1 MLVLDAKRKK
11 VAVITGG
18 TSGIGLATAELFLAE
33 GYCVVLI
40 GRSNDKGRKA
50 LAKLKSTE
58 QRCVF
63 ISGNVA
69 KASECER
76 VLIEAVKAFGQLDV
90 LVNSAGLYLECA
102 IEQMSEADYDE
113 IMAINCKGTYF
124 MCKYAVEY
132 LRKSNAGAI
141 VNVSSDAGINGNFLC
156 SAYCA
161 SKGAVTVFTKALALE
176 LAPYNIRV
184 NCVCPGDI
192 DTPMTRAQFGSQ
204 ADVEAELRQL
214 SNIYPLGRIGKDQ
227 EAAAVICFLAS
238 SKASFVVGAAWS
250 VDGGVTA
257 Y

>member
-1 MLVLDAKRKK
+1 MLDEQQKK

-18 TSGIGLATAELFLAE
+18 TSGIGLAAAELFLAE
-33 GYCVVLI
+33 GYCVALI
-40 GRSNDKGRKA
+40 GRFPAKGEEA
-50 LAKLKSTE
+50 LAKLKASE
-58 QRCVF
+58 RRCVF
-63 ISGNVA
+63 IAGDVA
-69 KASECER
+69 KVSECER
-76 VLIEAVKAFGQLDV
+76 VIREAVKAFGQLDV
-90 LVNSAGLYLECA
+90 LVNSAGLYLERA

-214 SNIYPLGRIGKDQ
+214 SSIYPLGRIGRDQ
-227 EAAAVICFLAS
+227 EVAEVICFLAS
-238 SKASFVVGAAWS
+238 SKASFVVGAAWG